1 MKQNLQPDEQDEL
14 EQEQETLSHAEE
26 IKSSLYKVTEL
37 LDGEEQGAIQILK
50 EALSTVDS
58 LERYFPKAKEIS
70 ERIRSAY
77 IDLNDLFEL
86 IGKKQT
92 VNIYGQ
98 SNRIRITQNKVFEL
112 HRRIMLDRD
121 AGVFLRRPRTNVD
134 YLGSVRR
141 RPGNKRKQKSAA
153 GSFQKRPASVHYFL
167 STSKTWLPRAE
178 SAEISQTRPSPSLLS
193 VMVRSG

>member
-1 MKQNLQPDEQDEL
+1 MTRHTKLL
-14 EQEQETLSHAEE
+14 TLTA
-26 IKSSLYKVTEL
+26 TL
-37 LDGEEQGAIQILK
+37 LVALAGCKDDDGPVVK
-50 EALSTVDS
+50 EAAILGIQNAYSTDAQVIS
-58 LERYFPKAKEIS
+58 LESP
-70 ERIRSAY
+70 
-77 IDLNDLFEL
+77 
-86 IGKKQT
+86 KKQT